1 MSRTTENNK
10 KIAKNTL
17 LLYIRMLFLMGVN
30 LYTSRIVLNALGVE
44 DFGIY
49 NVVGSIVTMF
59 SVLSGSLSSAISRFI
74 TYELGNRSID
84 KLKRIFSTSISIQIL
99 LSILITLLIESI
111 GVWFLNNQMTIPN
124 SRILAAN
131 WVLQFTI
138 ITFIINLISIPYNA
152 TIIAHE
158 KMSAFAY
165 ISIIEALGKLI
176 IAFLII
182 ISPVDKL
189 IFYSVLMCLIALLV
203 RFIYG
208 VYCKKHFEECSYNLV
223 WDRKLLQE
231 MFSFAGWNFIGSVAG
246 VLRTQGIGVL
256 LNIYFG
262 PIVNAAQG
270 IAIQVNSAINSFSSN
285 FLTAINPQII
295 KSYSQK
301 DLNRAFDLTMRASRF
316 AFLLLLILSIPLIL
330 ETRYVL
336 NLWLKTIPDYS
347 ITFIQL
353 TLILTII
360 ESISLP
366 LITLQQATGK
376 IKNYQIVVGSMHMLN
391 FPISFILLHI
401 GLQPSI
407 VYIVAIIL
415 ACITFYARIYM
426 LKRII
431 DISITTFLKEV
442 LLRLIYVMTLVGIMT
457 FILKQLNLSA
467 FINIITSF
475 LSTTCITL
483 LIGLKKQE
491 FKYVTSKI
499 LKKR

>member
-1 MSRTTENNK
+1 
-10 KIAKNTL
+10 
-17 LLYIRMLFLMGVN
+17 
-30 LYTSRIVLNALGVE
+30 
-44 DFGIY
+44 
-49 NVVGSIVTMF
+49 
-59 SVLSGSLSSAISRFI
+59 
-74 TYELGNRSID
+74 
-84 KLKRIFSTSISIQIL
+84 
-99 LSILITLLIESI
+99 
-111 GVWFLNNQMTIPN
+111 
-124 SRILAAN
+124 
-131 WVLQFTI
+131 
-138 ITFIINLISIPYNA
+138 
-152 TIIAHE
+152 
-158 KMSAFAY
+158 MSAFAY

-189 IFYSVLMCLIALLV
+189 IFYSILMCLMALLV

-208 VYCKKHFEECSYNLV
+208 FYCKKHFEECSYNFV
-223 WDRKLLQE
+223 WDRMLLKE

-246 VLRTQGIGVL
+246 ILRTQGIGVL

-270 IAIQVNSAINSFSSN
+270 IAIQVNNAINSFSSN

-336 NLWLKTIPDYS
+336 NLWLKTIPEYS

-376 IKNYQIVVGSMHMLN
+376 VKNYQIVVGSMHMLN

-401 GLQPSI
+401 GLQPDI

-431 DISITTFLKEV
+431 NISIAIFLKEV
-442 LLRLIYVMTLVGIMT
+442 LLRLIYVIILVVIIT
-457 FILKQLNLSA
+457 FTLKQLNLSA
-467 FINIITSF
+467 IINIITSI

-483 LIGLKKQE
+483 IIGLKKEE
-491 FKYVTSKI
+491 FRYVTSKI